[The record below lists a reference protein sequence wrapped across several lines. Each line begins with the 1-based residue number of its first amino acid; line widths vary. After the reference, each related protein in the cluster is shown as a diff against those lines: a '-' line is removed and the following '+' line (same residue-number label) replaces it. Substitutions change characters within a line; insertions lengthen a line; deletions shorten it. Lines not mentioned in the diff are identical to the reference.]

1 MAQNL
6 ERTMSDDTLVTEEFF
21 AAYRRGEHL
30 EPEKHL
36 LMAILQDAIHDYRK
50 YRRARDPEG
59 KAYFREAEQ
68 WITAGNDSWIF
79 SFTNICEILGLDAD
93 YVRRGLSE
101 LDTNRARQR
110 EHRTSRELH

>member
-1 MAQNL
+1 MTHNL
-6 ERTMSDDTLVTEEFF
+6 ERTMSDDTLTEEFF

-50 YRRARDPEG
+50 HRQVRSPEG

-68 WITAGNDSWIF
+68 WITAVDGSWIF

-93 YVRRGLSE
+93 YVRRGLSD
-101 LDTNRARQR
+101 LDTDRAKQR